1 MIIIKHMISFVVI
14 AISKITFVYL
24 IYELIMSLMGI
35 YDKKDEEEVEER
47 KSFALL
53 VAAHNEEKV
62 ISDIIKSLKLI
73 EYPKE
78 KYDIFVVAD
87 NCDDNTAKIAREDG
101 AIVYERHDLKNQGK
115 GYAMEWMFKKIFN
128 MDKQYDTIA
137 IFDADN
143 LVSKNFLNAMNK
155 KLCQGYKVVQGYLD
169 SKNPEDSWIT
179 GCYSLAF
186 WQNNRTVQ
194 LAKQNIGLSAQLGG
208 TGFCIDIDTL
218 RSLGWGA
225 TCLTEDLEFTC
236 KLVSKGEKV
245 GWAHDAVIYD
255 EKPLTLKQSWNQRKR
270 WMKGFA
276 DVSSRYF
283 FKLIKYGVIH
293 RSWTAI
299 DCAIYSI
306 QPYFTVA
313 MGITL
318 IYSLYQGLITI
329 LTYNIMDIVNIRL
342 NIAIICMT
350 TFMLFLYYVYYLFI
364 MSLDK
369 KLSYKMIFYYV
380 MLYYFYLL
388 TWMPISFLGIIEK
401 NNKEWCHTVH
411 TRSID
416 ISEMDI

>member
-1 MIIIKHMISFVVI
+1 
-14 AISKITFVYL
+14 
-24 IYELIMSLMGI
+24 
-35 YDKKDEEEVEER
+35 
-47 KSFALL
+47 
-53 VAAHNEEKV
+53 
-62 ISDIIKSLKLI
+62 
-73 EYPKE
+73 
-78 KYDIFVVAD
+78 
-87 NCDDNTAKIAREDG
+87 
-101 AIVYERHDLKNQGK
+101 
-115 GYAMEWMFKKIFN
+115 MEWMFKKIFS
-128 MDKQYDTIA
+128 MDKQYDSIA

-194 LAKQNIGLSAQLGG
+194 LSKQNIGLSAQLGG

-218 RSLGWGA
+218 KSLGWGA

-283 FKLIKYGVIH
+283 MKLIKYGIKH

-313 MGITL
+313 MGVTVL
-318 IYSLYQGLITI
+318 YSIYQGLITLI
-329 LTYNIMDIVNIRL
+329 THDIMDSVNIKL
-342 NIAIICMT
+342 NIAMICMT
-350 TFMLFLYYVYYLFI
+350 TSMLFLYYVYYLFI

-369 KLSYKMIFYYV
+369 KLSWKMIFYYIV
-380 MLYYFYLL
+380 LYYFYLL

-401 NNKEWCHTVH
+401 NNKEWCHTIH
-411 TRSID
+411 TRSVD
-416 ISEMDI
+416 ISEMDL